1 MANNKP
7 SDKVIT
13 VEQINYMLTRLVEL
27 KFKDSNP
34 IIQTLMSL
42 KDIDNKVNTKDTI
55 NKESNKQWAD
65 LIIKQYWI
73 YI

>member
-13 VEQINYMLTRLVEL
+13 IEQINYMLTRLVEL

-42 KDIDNKVNTKDTI
+42 KDIETNNTKDTN
-55 NKESNKQWAD
+55 NKESK
-65 LIIKQYWI
+65 
-73 YI
+73 

>member
-7 SDKVIT
+7 NDKVIT
-13 VEQINYMLTRLVEL
+13 IEQINSMLTRLVEL

-42 KDIDNKVNTKDTI
+42 KDAETNINRVNKKDTTEG
-55 NKESNKQWAD
+55 K
-65 LIIKQYWI
+65 
-73 YI
+73 

>member
-1 MANNKP
+1 MVNNKP
-7 SDKVIT
+7 IDKLIT

-42 KDIDNKVNTKDTI
+42 KDIDNKVNNNTKQ
-55 NKESNKQWAD
+55 ESK
-65 LIIKQYWI
+65 
-73 YI
+73 

>member
-1 MANNKP
+1 MVNNKP
-7 SDKVIT
+7 NDKAIT

-42 KDIDNKVNTKDTI
+42 KDIDNKVNNNTKQ
-55 NKESNKQWAD
+55 ESSK
-65 LIIKQYWI
+65 
-73 YI
+73 

>member
-1 MANNKP
+1 MVNNKP
-7 SDKVIT
+7 SDKAIT

-42 KDIDNKVNTKDTI
+42 KDIDNKVHNT
-55 NKESNKQWAD
+55 NKQES
-65 LIIKQYWI
+65 K
-73 YI
+73 

>member
-1 MANNKP
+1 MYPLNIPKKEKKRNTMVSKP
-7 SDKVIT
+7 SDKLIT

-42 KDIDNKVNTKDTI
+42 KDIDNKVNNNTKQEGS
-55 NKESNKQWAD
+55 K
-65 LIIKQYWI
+65 
-73 YI
+73 

>member
-7 SDKVIT
+7 NDKVIT
-13 VEQINYMLTRLVEL
+13 IEQINSMLTRLVEL

-42 KDIDNKVNTKDTI
+42 KDAETNTNRVNKKDTT
-55 NKESNKQWAD
+55 ESSKP
-65 LIIKQYWI
+65 
-73 YI
+73 

>member
-1 MANNKP
+1 MVNNK

-13 VEQINYMLTRLVEL
+13 IEQINFMLKHLVEL

-42 KDIDNKVNTKDTI
+42 KDIETNNTKDTN
-55 NKESNKQWAD
+55 NKESK
-65 LIIKQYWI
+65 
-73 YI
+73 

>member
-1 MANNKP
+1 MANSKP
-7 SDKVIT
+7 SDKVVT

-42 KDIDNKVNTKDTI
+42 KDIDNKVNNNTKQ
-55 NKESNKQWAD
+55 ESSK
-65 LIIKQYWI
+65 
-73 YI
+73 